1 MGVAGTDEKCRMDR
15 VDVDG
20 DLSVDVP
27 IQGQGASA
35 TSSHRQAFLLLGSCV
50 KTKPLVAS
58 KIPKIYKILR
68 HIESL
73 NTCMKY

>member
-1 MGVAGTDEKCRMDR
+1 MGVAGTDEKGRMDR

-50 KTKPLVAS
+50 QAKQCVIIK
-58 KIPKIYKILR
+58 
-68 HIESL
+68 SL
-73 NTCMKY
+73 QFDIR

>member
-1 MGVAGTDEKCRMDR
+1 MGVAGTDEKGRMDR

-27 IQGQGASA
+27 IQGQGA

-50 KTKPLVAS
+50 QAKQCVIIK
-58 KIPKIYKILR
+58 
-68 HIESL
+68 SL
-73 NTCMKY
+73 QFDIR

>member
-1 MGVAGTDEKCRMDR
+1 MSVATTDEKGRMDDR
-15 VDVDG
+15 VDADG
-20 DLSVDVP
+20 DLSFDVP
-27 IQGQGASA
+27 VQGASA